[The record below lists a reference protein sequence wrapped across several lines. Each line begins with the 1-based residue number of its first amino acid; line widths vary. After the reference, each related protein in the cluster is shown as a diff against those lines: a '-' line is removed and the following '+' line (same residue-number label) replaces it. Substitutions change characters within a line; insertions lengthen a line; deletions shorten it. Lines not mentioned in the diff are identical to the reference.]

1 MMAYIAPYIVECR
14 LRSIYLN
21 MLRMDME
28 KAIRI
33 VKQTIE
39 DLNKLP
45 KVDIDPMM
53 EKSLENKFYG
63 ILINMKTK
71 RYNDAHE
78 GVRNLNYYIA
88 DI

>member
-1 MMAYIAPYIVECR
+1 MLAYIAPYVVECR

-21 MLRMDME
+21 MLRKDMD

-45 KVDIDPMM
+45 KVDMDPMM
-53 EKSLENKFYG
+53 TKSMENKLYY

-71 RYNDAHE
+71 RYNDAHD
-78 GVRNLNYYIA
+78 GVRNLNYLLA